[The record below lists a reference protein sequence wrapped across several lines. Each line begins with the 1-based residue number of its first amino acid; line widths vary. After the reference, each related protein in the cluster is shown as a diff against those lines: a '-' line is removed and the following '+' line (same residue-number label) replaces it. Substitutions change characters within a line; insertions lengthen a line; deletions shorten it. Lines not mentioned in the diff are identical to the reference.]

1 MSDYYGPDC
10 WLCVCGNYIEEALGG
25 DAAGDGIE
33 AGTRV
38 HPASERG
45 HRLPRGLPPP
55 DPRKAERSREEL
67 PKASQLLSH
76 TATLV
81 VASPVVKGV
90 LMATATAPGVGR

>member
-10 WLCVCGNYIEEALGG
+10 WLCVCGNYIEALGG
-25 DAAGDGIE
+25 HAAGDGIA
-33 AGTRV
+33 AGPRV

-45 HRLPRGLPPP
+45 YWLQRGLPPP
-55 DPRKAERSREEL
+55 DPREAERSRKEL
-67 PKASQLLSH
+67 PKAGQLVSR